1 MIRSIVAVTAG
12 VVAGGV
18 AVGLLEALGH
28 GLFPLPAELLAELS
42 DPDRFREA
50 AARIPDVNR
59 LAVVTAWAGGSL
71 IAGAVTTFLARRH
84 HTGLALIAGGGLL
97 FAGLSNLILIPSPL
111 WMWALGLA
119 VFLPVAWLG
128 ARLVP
133 HR

>member
-1 MIRSIVAVTAG
+1 MIRSILAVIAG

-18 AVGLLEALGH
+18 VVGLLEVLGH
-28 GLFPLPAELLAELS
+28 RLFPLPDDLLQELA
-42 DPDRFREA
+42 DPERFREA
-50 AARIPDVNR
+50 AARIPDINR
-59 LAVVTAWAGGSL
+59 LAVIAAWAGGAL
-71 IAGAVTTFLARRH
+71 AAGAVTAFVARRF

-97 FAGLSNLILIPSPL
+97 FAGLNNLILIPSPL

-119 VFLPVAWLG
+119 VFLPMAWLG